1 MNNTF
6 LFVCPE
12 YITYRTALHNIPQ
25 EANLDDATFTVKMKL
40 LYSSCNTLIT
50 LAKYIEI
57 SLKHH
62 I

>member
-25 EANLDDATFTVKMKL
+25 EANLDDAIFTVKMKL
-40 LYSSCNTLIT
+40 LFSSCNTLI
-50 LAKYIEI
+50 
-57 SLKHH
+57 
-62 I
+62 